1 MTATWRCT
9 NQLRRLWQASLVIVL
24 ISAGG
29 CRAKYA
35 FLPGYEL
42 ESRQIE
48 GGLELIVA
56 GGAQEIVAGTSL
68 TFWARCK
75 LNPRYAISWDL
86 GDDLPRQMGQHACGY
101 FPYGGLYLV
110 KATCRNQQN
119 HYAESSVLI
128 NVRYMNSSPP
138 AHTSVMCQ
146 NIIK

>member
-1 MTATWRCT
+1 MIATWRCT
-9 NQLRRLWQASLVIVL
+9 KRQRVLWPVSLLVMIIL
-24 ISAGG
+24 MSG

-42 ESRQIE
+42 ESRRIE

-56 GGAQEIVAGTSL
+56 GGAQEVVAGTSL

-75 LNPRYAISWDL
+75 LHPRYVISWDL
-86 GDDLPRQMGQHACGY
+86 GEDLPRQMGQHACGY
-101 FPYGGLYLV
+101 FPYGGLYSV
-110 KATCRNQQN
+110 KATCRNEQN

-138 AHTSVMCQ
+138 ADASVLCQ
-146 NIIK
+146 NVIK